1 MVGGRVKPPAQ
12 PFDALTHAAGGVLG
26 VAGVLWLLTRAD
38 RPVELV
44 AAGLYLFGMAAMF
57 GASALYHWVGG
68 REGSWWQRADHLA
81 IYAMIAGTYTP
92 VCLLALRPETGRP
105 LLGLQWGL
113 VAAGVA
119 INLVLRGGP
128 HWVRIVIYVLQGW
141 ACAPVIDELRSS
153 LTPAAFTTLVAG
165 GLAYTGGILFFAT
178 DRRVWPG
185 RKCGHEI
192 WHLFVLA
199 GAGLHFF
206 TVASLF

>member
-1 MVGGRVKPPAQ
+1 MAERRLRAPAQ
-12 PFDALTHAAGGVLG
+12 PFDALTHAFGGLLG
-26 VAGVLWLLTRAD
+26 VAGAGWLLARAD
-38 RPVELV
+38 RPAEGV
-44 AAGLYLFGMAAMF
+44 AAAIYLAGLAAMF
-57 GASALYHWVGG
+57 GSSALYHWVGG

-105 LLGLQWGL
+105 LLALQWGL
-113 VAAGVA
+113 VATGVA
-119 INLVLRGGP
+119 INLALRGGP
-128 HWVRIVIYVLQGW
+128 HWVRLVIYVLQGW
-141 ACAPVIDELRSS
+141 ACAPVIGELRAA
-153 LTPAAFTTLVAG
+153 LTPSAFAALVAG
-165 GLAYTGGILFFAT
+165 GLAYTGGIVFFAT

-185 RKCGHEI
+185 RRWGHEI